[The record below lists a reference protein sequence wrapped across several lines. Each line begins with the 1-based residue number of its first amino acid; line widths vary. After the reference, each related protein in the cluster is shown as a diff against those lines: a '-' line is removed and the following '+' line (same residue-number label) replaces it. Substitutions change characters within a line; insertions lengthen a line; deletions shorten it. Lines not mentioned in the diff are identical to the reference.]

1 MALKNIDMHNLD
13 KAMDVI
19 FSRIQS
25 GENIVLFRM
34 ADGEHSLM
42 LGKPVLAQEGWKA
55 PSEVTPLGK
64 ALLQTMDIVS
74 DNVYY
79 GISCPCCDLSAYYWY
94 CSRISSD
101 NITFSNIFVNKNYQ
115 RFINKFEELTRDAVV
130 IANHKGKDNKI
141 GNLNVLKYYSIGDQ
155 CVPFFETELDNL
167 IDTIISEY
175 GNKRDLLYV
184 VSAGPLS
191 EIIIHQLYKNNP
203 DNTYIDFGSSIDC
216 YIHKKD
222 TRPYTNPLSEFG
234 SRNCWMFNPKTT
246 DFDVSVVLTTY
257 KKPDALP
264 LQLEAL
270 QKQSLRPKEILLF
283 QDGISGSYSINFK
296 KEILEKFDNVKIAP
310 QNMGVWERFAYAK
323 DNVKSKYVCVFDDDT
338 IPGTRWLEN
347 CHYHMMQEEGV
358 YGTVGI
364 LLEKPELYPYDGFF
378 RVGWHRPNTKV
389 AQVDFVGHSWFFKK
403 EYLDYMFDNTEK
415 YQTYKYAA
423 EDMCLSFK
431 CKEHGIKTFVPPHPY
446 WDLEQWGSKPRYGI
460 QYGNA
465 STAISQNHDN
475 CINMRNALN
484 EYMDAGWSLC
494 IKENARAVKLTNKDI
509 EWAKKKQFIKR
520 VIRAVKKRILKK
532 EGI

>member
-1 MALKNIDMHNLD
+1 MDKIFLKNSIDFFFE
-13 KAMDVI
+13 KI
-19 FSRIQS
+19 
-25 GENIVLFRM
+25 ENGVNFTLFRYG
-34 ADGEHSLM
+34 DGERSIM
-42 LGKPVLAQEGWKA
+42 MGKSVVAQEGWKA
-55 PSEVTPLGK
+55 PNQVTSLGK
-64 ALLQTMDIVS
+64 SLSATLKLREENI
-74 DNVYY
+74 YY
-79 GISCPCCDLSAYYWY
+79 GVSCPCCDLNAYYWY
-94 CSRISSD
+94 LSHIESK
-101 NITFSNIFVNKNYQ
+101 NITFANIFVNANYHV
-115 RFINKFEELTRDAVV
+115 FKNKFMQLTRDAVV
-130 IANHKGKDNKI
+130 IANHCGKNKKI
-141 GNLNVLKYYSIGDQ
+141 GSLNVLKYYSVGDS
-155 CVPFFETELDNL
+155 CIDFWENEATNL
-167 IDTIISEY
+167 IEEIKKDF
-175 GNKRDLLYV
+175 GDKRDLLYV
-184 VSAGPLS
+184 LSAGPLS
-191 EIIIHQLYKNNP
+191 EPIIYELYKHNP
-203 DNTYIDFGSSIDC
+203 QNTYVDFGSSIDFL
-216 YIHKKD
+216 IHDKD
-222 TRPYTNPLSEFG
+222 TRPYTNPQSEFG

-270 QKQSLRPKEILLF
+270 QKQSLKPKEILLF

-296 KEILEKFDNVKIAP
+296 KEILEQFDNVKIAP

-475 CINMRNALN
+475 CINMRNALS

-494 IKENARAVKLTNKDI
+494 IKENARAVKLINKDI